1 MAQAFIVDYLRSPFA
16 LARKGDLA
24 GIFEARR
31 LGFLGP
37 DDGMTMNRDRLLADA
52 KATALALADGYAP
65 PEAPELMLSGPSG
78 AAALRNL
85 LDAEGT
91 AGRLAPHDRV
101 VGEALIGVLTGG
113 ATADPVRPAAEDAVT
128 ALERR
133 AFLDL
138 LATPASLAR
147 VRHMAETGKPL
158 RN

>member
-1 MAQAFIVDYLRSPFA
+1 MAQASIVDYLRSPFGV
-16 LARKGDLA
+16 ARKGDLA
-24 GIFEARR
+24 GIFDARR

-37 DDGMTMNRDRLLADA
+37 DDGITMNRDRLLADA
-52 KATALALADGYAP
+52 KAKALALAPQHVP
-65 PEAPELMLSGPSG
+65 PAAPEITLSGPSG
-78 AAALRNL
+78 AAALANL
-85 LDAEGT
+85 LDAEHA
-91 AGRLAPHDRV
+91 AGRLTPHDRV
-101 VGEALIGVLTGG
+101 VGSALIDVLTGG
-113 ATADPVRPAAEDAVT
+113 ATADPVRPAAEDGVT